1 MGVSYYI
8 RKSSDGKTGSINV
21 SVNYYGVD
29 RFTYALP
36 IDKIPLKD
44 WENGWIKTGKGKQ
57 WNSTIEGELYTL
69 KTRLNQFYLEFQKE
83 HKTYPT
89 KDDIVKFLESKLDA
103 SEYFEK
109 KKEVFDLIPI
119 IESIIQR
126 RIDGYELNDGEM
138 YRTGTLKNHAG
149 LVSRL
154 EAYCK
159 HHKIKM
165 TNISVLEKKFVKNFQ
180 QFLLKVEQK
189 KLNSASGRLKC
200 LKAFFSV
207 LVAEG
212 NLPFNPF
219 EKYNITIPEEPA
231 NNIAL
236 DEEELKEME
245 ELDLTDNPRLDRI
258 RDQFL
263 LMCWSGVRISDL
275 TSFCDIDKDG
285 LEVVVIVNKKTGNEA
300 VIPLFPQ
307 SKKIFEKYN
316 NDVPRISDQKINDG
330 LKELGKMIK
339 GLNRRIQ
346 IKYNRGGEIKT
357 EIVPRY
363 TMLTNHCGRRTLITT
378 LVNLGCDYKDIMV
391 VSSHVTLKSFE
402 TYIKKNKEGAVKSM
416 LKQYQ
421 QRVSNQLPNST
432 ANTL

>member
-1 MGVSYYI
+1 M
-8 RKSSDGKTGSINV
+8 KEWD
-21 SVNYYGVD
+21 
-29 RFTYALP
+29 
-36 IDKIPLKD
+36 
-44 WENGWIKTGKGKQ
+44 NGWIKRGKGKQ
-57 WNSTIEGELYTL
+57 WNSTIDGELYAL
-69 KTRLNQFYLEFQKE
+69 KIKLDQFNLEYQKE

-89 KDDIVKFLESKLDA
+89 KEDFLKFIESKLNA

-159 HHKIKM
+159 HHNIKM
-165 TNISVLEKKFVKNFQ
+165 TNISVLEKKFVINFQ

-200 LKAFFSV
+200 LKSYFTV
-207 LVAEG
+207 LVGEDI
-212 NLPFNPF
+212 LPFNPF
-219 EKYNITIPEEPA
+219 DKFDISIPEEPA

-236 DEEELKEME
+236 DDYELKDLE
-245 ELDLTDNPRLDRI
+245 ELDLSENPRLDRI

-300 VIPLFPQ
+300 VIPMFPQ
-307 SKKIFEKYN
+307 SKKIFDKYN
-316 NDVPRISDQKINDG
+316 NDVPRISDQKINEG
-330 LKELGKMIK
+330 LKEIGKMIK
-339 GLNRRIQ
+339 GLNRKIQ

-357 EIVPRY
+357 EMVQRY
-363 TMLTNHCGRRTLITT
+363 SLLTNHCGRRTLITT
-378 LVNLGCDYKDIMV
+378 LVNLGFDYKDIMV

-402 TYIKKNKEGAVKSM
+402 TYIKKNKVGAVKSM

-421 QRVSNQLPNST
+421 QRVTNQSSNT
-432 ANTL
+432 NTKTL

>member
-1 MGVSYYI
+1 VGVSYYI
-8 RKSSDGKTGSINV
+8 RNSSDGITGSINV

-29 RFTYALP
+29 RFTFALP
-36 IDKIPLKD
+36 LGKIPLKE

-57 WNSTIEGELYTL
+57 WNSTIDNELYTL
-69 KTRLNQFYLEFQKE
+69 KTKLNQFYLEFQKE

-89 KDDIVKFLESKLDA
+89 KQEFLTFIESKLDA
-103 SEYFEK
+103 SDFFEK

-119 IESIIQR
+119 IEEIIQR
-126 RIDGYELNDGEM
+126 RIDGDELNDGEM
-138 YRTGTLKNHAG
+138 FRTGTLKNHAG
-149 LVSRL
+149 LVNRL
-154 EAYCK
+154 AAYCK
-159 HHKIKM
+159 HYKIKM
-165 TNISVLEKKFVKNFQ
+165 TNISVLEKKFVANFQ

-189 KLNSASGRLKC
+189 KLNSASGRLRC
-200 LKAFFSV
+200 LKSYFSV
-207 LVAEG
+207 LVAEDI
-212 NLPFNPF
+212 LPFNPF
-219 EKYNITIPEEPA
+219 EKYNISIPEEAA

-245 ELDLTDNPRLDRI
+245 QLDLKDNPRLDRI

-316 NDVPRISDQKINDG
+316 NDVPRISDQQINKG
-330 LKELGKMIK
+330 LKEIGVMIK
-339 GLNRRIQ
+339 GLNRKEQ

-357 EIVPRY
+357 EMVPRY

-378 LVNLGCDYKDIMV
+378 LVNHGFDYKDIMV

-402 TYIKKNKEGAVKSM
+402 AYIKKNKVGAAKKM
-416 LKQYQ
+416 LKQFNE
-421 QRVSNQLPNST
+421 RLSILPPITPTN
-432 ANTL
+432 NP